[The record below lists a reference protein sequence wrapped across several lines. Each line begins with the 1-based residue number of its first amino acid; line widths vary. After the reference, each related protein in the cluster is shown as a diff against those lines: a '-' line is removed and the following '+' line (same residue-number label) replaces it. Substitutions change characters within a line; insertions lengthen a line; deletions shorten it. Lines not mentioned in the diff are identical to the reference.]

1 MRLIHIGILLSVIS
15 IAVSAYF
22 LFFTRQEGGG
32 IIGNVTT
39 TTTSEAAGVGRG
51 KVFTPVTIKEPAGK
65 NEISI
70 YSDRFEPSQLTI
82 SLGEEVNWTNK
93 DSKDHV
99 IVLSN
104 PPLEKTVLAGT
115 SFVFQFSSKGTVEVS
130 DKDTGARL
138 SITIS

>member
-1 MRLIHIGILLSVIS
+1 MRLAFIGAILSIIL
-15 IAVSAYF
+15 IAVFSYF
-22 LFFTRQEGGG
+22 LFFAAEKEGE
-32 IIGNVTT
+32 IPGNI
-39 TTTSEAAGVGRG
+39 TTTSEATGIGKG
-51 KVFTPVTIKEPAGK
+51 KVFTPVTTKETAEK
-65 NEISI
+65 HEIFI

-82 SLGEEVNWTNK
+82 SLGEEVNWTNN

-104 PPLEKTVLAGT
+104 PPLEKTVLTGT
-115 SFVFQFSSKGTVEVS
+115 SFVFLFSSKGTVEVS